1 MLSRAFL
8 SLVLVST
15 VLAPSLVACG
25 GRQARPATP
34 AAATPASASEA
45 VPPALATNAERD
57 RRADSGVRA
66 PAKPLVLGGE
76 RSMPRCGKLGPA
88 VLGKGTSSAPP
99 AGRAA
104 RGRGR
109 AGAKPAASKPDAK
122 PEASKGEPVDLLA
135 GRLRV
140 GPFPHSRA
148 LPAPKDGPTLEEES
162 RVVVDAGGEG
172 LAVVAKETFQ
182 LDPDRFAPEAD
193 AKPNPGTLDE
203 EAPKFLKATFPNEEA
218 LEITPVEIGE
228 AKLRAYAARPK
239 EPNAPPGQDVAL
251 VLALLVAHPDGT
263 LQSVTFHV
271 KGEMVRVATG
281 NALVGCTR
289 LAERVAQT
297 IVAGPRALEKSAGT
311 RQLLPI
317 AEGKDL
323 VVRVPDDYV
332 AVKGDDVVRL
342 YKLRPLSLYAGN
354 IAVVVGPKRDGRPQE
369 EGAGDAVAGKLLGR
383 DVKWQRKTLPKG
395 GGWLYASEPIEPGGP
410 KYADVL
416 VKTRQAKMLDEMQ
429 KVAETLT
436 VAPKP

>member
-1 MLSRAFL
+1 MQRRIARLPSRLVLAA
-8 SLVLVST
+8 SLVLEAGCAERST
-15 VLAPSLVACG
+15 ARGPRPPSSDVARAPEV
-25 GRQARPATP
+25 
-34 AAATPASASEA
+34 
-45 VPPALATNAERD
+45 VPPDLVPTTLRD
-57 RRADSGVRA
+57 RRGEPGVRA
-66 PAKPLVLGGE
+66 PAKPLVLGKAKAA
-76 RSMPRCGKLGPA
+76 RCEGLKIA
-88 VLGKGTSSAPP
+88 APS
-99 AGRAA
+99 AA
-104 RGRGR
+104 RG
-109 AGAKPAASKPDAK
+109 
-122 PEASKGEPVDLLA
+122 DLLA
-135 GRLRV
+135 GRLGV
-140 GPFPHSRA
+140 A
-148 LPAPKDGPTLEEES
+148 LPTGARPLAAPDDGPAEEEES
-162 RVVVDAGGEG
+162 RIVLEG
-172 LAVVAKETFQ
+172 KSVAMAVMAKETFQ